1 MMNLV
6 FKLIIFKILN
16 SLLKVFKL
24 SLNKLSVIRIR
35 LKLSNS
41 TSFHLISY
49 FEKRKFI
56 KLFLIKKEHRCFM
69 HNIKKQLI
77 LINEKKYANKSENLS
92 LLSFSQ

>member
-24 SLNKLSVIRIR
+24 SLNKLSIIRIR
-35 LKLSNS
+35 LKLSNC

-49 FEKRKFI
+49 FEKRNFTESI
-56 KLFLIKKEHRCFM
+56 
-69 HNIKKQLI
+69 
-77 LINEKKYANKSENLS
+77 ENAGTA
-92 LLSFSQ
+92 

>member
-24 SLNKLSVIRIR
+24 SLNKLSIIRIR
-35 LKLSNS
+35 LKLSNR

-49 FEKRKFI
+49 FEKSKIRVINYKT
-56 KLFLIKKEHRCFM
+56 LFDKER
-69 HNIKKQLI
+69 
-77 LINEKKYANKSENLS
+77 A
-92 LLSFSQ
+92 